1 MSREW
6 WNSDPVEVEDE
17 AKLSGGLPN
26 VSHAFTVNGQ
36 PGDLYNCSSSG
47 TTNFSVEQ
55 GKTYL
60 LRLVNA
66 TVNNH
71 LFFKIASHNLTVV
84 AVDASYTKPYTTDIL
99 ILSSGQTTDILLTVN
114 QAQAKYSM
122 AAKVYT
128 TMPETNFN
136 TTTTAILSYVGSNS
150 SATPIFPELPLYN
163 DTATVATFTRALR
176 SLASKDHPVDVP
188 KSISDSSIIAVG
200 LAALV
205 KRAGTNIFQAHD
217 HPLHIHGYD
226 FYIVGE
232 GFGNCDNE
240 IDPLSFNL
248 VDPPRRN
255 TVGVLVNGWAA
266 IRFKADNPGF
276 FHLCRGVVR
285 GAWFV
290 HCHFDDHVTWGLDTV
305 FIVKNGLGAL
315 ESLIPPP
322 PELPE
327 C

>member
-1 MSREW
+1 MYKGAGSPQYGAYRRVNDISGRRDRGYGEW

-205 KRAGTNIFQAHD
+205 KRAV
-217 HPLHIHGYD
+217 
-226 FYIVGE
+226 IV
-232 GFGNCDNE
+232 
-240 IDPLSFNL
+240 
-248 VDPPRRN
+248 
-255 TVGVLVNGWAA
+255 VGLT
-266 IRFKADNPGF
+266 IPD
-276 FHLCRGVVR
+276 
-285 GAWFV
+285 
-290 HCHFDDHVTWGLDTV
+290 
-305 FIVKNGLGAL
+305 
-315 ESLIPPP
+315 SLPV
-322 PELPE
+322 
-327 C
+327 